1 MKKVAFVFGVLFWGL
16 AVFLGT
22 FYLTFPSEAISLRLR
37 YIIAER
43 FDGYTAEIGSVSPW
57 WLGLS
62 IDDVKLYREVSPSR
76 SRPME
81 DEEGEE
87 APQEG
92 AQLAAIFES
101 VKVRVSPWSLLRRAP
116 YVSGSVALPGG
127 EVAFSVGSA
136 VSGDGDIALSDLV
149 VKAEQLPLEDL
160 LALLPNASASGTG
173 GIDIDIDLHA
183 GSEGMKDA
191 TGHLSLTGAG
201 LELSEVAL
209 PAVGDLGMSI
219 PIASLSLAAEV
230 NDGHATFADAHIDSE
245 MAKIKLDGELALRDP
260 IGRSTLDTKI
270 VVSDLGGNFASLAGM
285 AMKGAKQEDGTYLYS
300 CYGPIA
306 RLTAYSCSE
315 GERRASSARTP
326 RPSSSSGPRSA
337 STETDDSREQR
348 REEIRE
354 RLRQRREERERERA
368 AASGQPLPP
377 PDAGEPDVEDP
388 DVEDP
393 DGVEEPE
400 VVEDPE
406 EPIE

>member
-1 MKKVAFVFGVLFWGL
+1 MKKVAFVFGVLFWAL

-43 FDGYTAEIGSVSPW
+43 FDGYTADIGSVSPW

-201 LELSEVAL
+201 LELSEVAPL
-209 PAVGDLGMSI
+209 PQH
-219 PIASLSLAAEV
+219 LARAEV
-230 NDGHATFADAHIDSE
+230 VARHPFLFAA
-245 MAKIKLDGELALRDP
+245 LLLRDRATAHHTERAP
-260 IGRSTLDTKI
+260 AFAHTDAPQFAWRMRLPVGLEARIRQDTSAACAAK
-270 VVSDLGGNFASLAGM
+270 LGHVR
-285 AMKGAKQEDGTYLYS
+285 
-300 CYGPIA
+300 C
-306 RLTAYSCSE
+306 
-315 GERRASSARTP
+315 
-326 RPSSSSGPRSA
+326 
-337 STETDDSREQR
+337 
-348 REEIRE
+348 IRE
-354 RLRQRREERERERA
+354 RGRIGLHFLGKGALRLGRPA
-368 AASGQPLPP
+368 
-377 PDAGEPDVEDP
+377 PDV
-388 DVEDP
+388 VR
-393 DGVEEPE
+393 
-400 VVEDPE
+400 
-406 EPIE
+406 